1 MNQPR
6 PKVRL
11 SRAVG
16 IPLTRKCAKYFE
28 RRPYPPGVHG
38 RRRRT
43 DSDYKLR
50 LREKQRLR
58 YQYNVSEKQLRRAFD
73 AAVRMPGKAGDN
85 LIALLERRLDAVV
98 HRAGL
103 ARSIYQARQL
113 VSHGHFAVD
122 GQKVDIPS
130 YRLRPGQVVE
140 VRERSRQKPPFVLA
154 AAGAQAPDGP
164 TPGYLHV
171 EFTALRTRLVEQPAR
186 QQVPVQCDEQMVV
199 EFYSR

>member
-16 IPLTRKCAKYFE
+16 IPLTRKCVKYLE
-28 RRPYPPGVHG
+28 RRPYPPGMHG

-43 DSDYKLR
+43 DTDYKLR

-58 YQYNVSEKQLRRAFD
+58 YQYNVSEKQLRRAFE
-73 AAVRMPGKAGDN
+73 AAVRMPGKAGEN
-85 LIALLERRLDAVV
+85 LISLLERRLDAVV

-113 VSHGHFAVD
+113 VAHGHFAVD

-130 YRLRPGQVVE
+130 YRLAPGQLLE
-140 VRERSRQKPPFVLA
+140 VRERSRRKPPFVLA

-164 TPGYLHV
+164 TPAYLQV
-171 EFTALRTRLVEQPAR
+171 ELPALRARLVDRPAR
-186 QQVPVQCDEQMVV
+186 KHVPVRCDEQMVV

>member
-38 RRRRT
+38 RRRQT

-73 AAVRMPGKAGDN
+73 TAVRMQGKAGDN
-85 LIALLERRLDAVV
+85 LINLLERRLDAVV

-103 ARSIYQARQL
+103 ARTIYQARQL
-113 VSHGHFAVD
+113 VAHGHFAVD

-140 VRERSRQKPPFVLA
+140 ARERSRHKPPFVLA
-154 AAGAQAPDGP
+154 AAGAHSPDGP
-164 TPGYLHV
+164 IPAYL
-171 EFTALRTRLVEQPAR
+171 
-186 QQVPVQCDEQMVV
+186 QV
-199 EFYSR
+199 